1 MGFLIIRFLI
11 GRLKSY
17 ITPITPYNFKA
28 LKDAFFTVVRLESR
42 GLYINLHGH
51 NL

>member
-1 MGFLIIRFLI
+1 MSLMGLISLVSWVDNVKKNFLTI
-11 GRLKSY
+11 
-17 ITPITPYNFKA
+17 
-28 LKDAFFTVVRLESR
+28 VRLESR